1 MNGIKALAVWL
12 IASVAAGPVMA
23 QQIDWPS
30 SRLAHPKRAEIG
42 PYNAVFLQGSDGIWH
57 PAQGYGADEHLP
69 EAGQWTLRVWV
80 KPSALPRG
88 GRWSR
93 RSARIM
99 ICVVS
104 HWRMGGR
111 S

>member
-1 MNGIKALAVWL
+1 MNGVKAFAVWL
-12 IASVAAGPVMA
+12 IAGVAAGPVMA

-88 GRWSR
+88 G
-93 RSARIM
+93 
-99 ICVVS
+99 
-104 HWRMGGR
+104 
-111 S
+111 